1 MTEQQLKK
9 LVTEVVSSL
18 GNQDMTLDL
27 ALCLTKKVKA
37 KATEMGVKAV
47 VAVSNRAA
55 RPVLVECMDDS
66 YIASYD
72 VALQKAFTVVSL
84 KMSTS
89 TLKPLAQP
97 GGPLYGIQFTNDCH
111 IVIFGGGE
119 PLLYGRFLQEFRQI
133 CGQDWHLCAETSLNV
148 PREQVELVAGCI
160 DHFYVDCKDTNP
172 DIYRRYTGRNNEK
185 MLENLR
191 FLLSLVGPE
200 RITVRLPLIP
210 DYNTEEDR
218 QHSKA
223 LLLETGIQKFDLFT
237 YRVN

>member
-1 MTEQQLKK
+1 MTMENTVTAPIVTCARLRMQTDGKGITTLVCFHGCPLRCRYCINPFSFAEDTKRESLTPQQLYDRVKIDA
-9 LVTEVVSSL
+9 LYFLATGGGVT
-18 GNQDMTLDL
+18 
-27 ALCLTKKVKA
+27 
-37 KATEMGVKAV
+37 
-47 VAVSNRAA
+47 
-55 RPVLVECMDDS
+55 
-66 YIASYD
+66 
-72 VALQKAFTVVSL
+72 
-84 KMSTS
+84 
-89 TLKPLAQP
+89 
-97 GGPLYGIQFTNDCH
+97 
-111 IVIFGGGE
+111 FGGGE

-148 PREQVELVAGCI
+148 PREQVELAAGCI

-185 MLENLR
+185 MLENLQ

-218 QHSKA
+218 QRSKA
-223 LLLETGIQKFDLFT
+223 LLLEMGIQKFDLFT

>member
-1 MTEQQLKK
+1 MEKATIAPIVTCARLRMQPDGKGVTTLVCLHGCPLRCRYCINPFSFVEDTKRELLTPQQLYDRLKIDA
-9 LVTEVVSSL
+9 LYFLATGGGVT
-18 GNQDMTLDL
+18 
-27 ALCLTKKVKA
+27 
-37 KATEMGVKAV
+37 
-47 VAVSNRAA
+47 
-55 RPVLVECMDDS
+55 
-66 YIASYD
+66 
-72 VALQKAFTVVSL
+72 
-84 KMSTS
+84 
-89 TLKPLAQP
+89 
-97 GGPLYGIQFTNDCH
+97 
-111 IVIFGGGE
+111 FGGGE
-119 PLLYGRFLQEFRQI
+119 PLLYGRFLQEFREI

-148 PREQVELVAGCI
+148 PREQVELAAECI

-185 MLENLR
+185 MLENLQ

-237 YRVN
+237 YRVH